1 MKRCVVSIAILLVV
15 ALVAGTVLAEKKKG
29 KGKAKQPI
37 LVQPRVKK
45 APEKLGRRKRMSGEE
60 AGAERKRDQEEMYRG
75 MAHKEQLRKTNE
87 QIEKRRGEHKKF
99 VGELKAI
106 KKLALEEKAEK
117 TANRIQQLIDKSTGR
132 FNEDIRKLEQ
142 KRDRTREQMEK
153 QAEQHM
159 RRRERLME
167 RKEQQK
173 AKAEGKADS
182 GKGKGGGKGK
192 GLGKGKSEDEGAAEG
207 RKSR

>member
-29 KGKAKQPI
+29 KGKAEQPI
-37 LVQPRVKK
+37 LVQPRVEKS
-45 APEKLGRRKRMSGEE
+45 PEKLGRRGRMSSEE
-60 AGAERKRDQEEMYRG
+60 ARTERKRDQEEMYRG

-87 QIEKRRGEHKKF
+87 QIEKRRGEHEKF

-159 RRRERLME
+159 RRREQLME
-167 RKEQQK
+167 RKEQQQQK
-173 AKAEGKADS
+173 AEAEGKADR

-192 GLGKGKSEDEGAAEG
+192 GKSEDESEAEG

>member
-29 KGKAKQPI
+29 KGKAEQPI

-45 APEKLGRRKRMSGEE
+45 APEKLGRRSRMSSEE
-60 AGAERKRDQEEMYRG
+60 ARTERKRDQEEMYRG

-87 QIEKRRGEHKKF
+87 QIEKRRGEHEKF

-106 KKLALEEKAEK
+106 KKLSLEEKAEK

-132 FNEDIRKLEQ
+132 FNGDIRKLEQ

-167 RKEQQK
+167 RKEQQQEK
-173 AKAEGKADS
+173 SKAEEKAGK
-182 GKGKGGGKGK
+182 GKGKGGGKSK
-192 GLGKGKSEDEGAAEG
+192 GLGKGKSEDGSEG
-207 RKSR
+207 

>member
-15 ALVAGTVLAEKKKG
+15 ALAAGTVLAEKKKG
-29 KGKAKQPI
+29 KGKAEQPI
-37 LVQPRVKK
+37 LVQPRAKK
-45 APEKLGRRKRMSGEE
+45 APEKLGRRRRMSSEE
-60 AGAERKRDQEEMYRG
+60 ARAERKRDQEAMYRG

-87 QIEKRRGEHKKF
+87 QIEKRRGEYEKF

-106 KKLALEEKAEK
+106 KSLALEEKAKK

-159 RRRERLME
+159 RLRERLME

-173 AKAEGKADS
+173 AEAEGKADS

-192 GLGKGKSEDEGAAEG
+192 GLGKGESEVKNDN
-207 RKSR
+207 

>member
-1 MKRCVVSIAILLVV
+1 LLVV

-29 KGKAKQPI
+29 KGKAEQPI
-37 LVQPRVKK
+37 LVQPRVEKS
-45 APEKLGRRKRMSGEE
+45 PEKLGRRGRMSSEE
-60 AGAERKRDQEEMYRG
+60 ARTERKRDQEEMYRG

-87 QIEKRRGEHKKF
+87 QIEKRRGEHEKF

-159 RRRERLME
+159 RRREQLME
-167 RKEQQK
+167 RKEQQQQK
-173 AKAEGKADS
+173 AEAEGKADR

-192 GLGKGKSEDEGAAEG
+192 GKSEDESEAEG